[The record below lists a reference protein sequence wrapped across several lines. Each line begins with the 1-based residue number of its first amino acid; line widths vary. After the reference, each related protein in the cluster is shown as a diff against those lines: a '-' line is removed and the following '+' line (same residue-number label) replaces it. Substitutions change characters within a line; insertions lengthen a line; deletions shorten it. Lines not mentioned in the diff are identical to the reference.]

1 MVRCRG
7 QDGQNMERNLKVLV
21 ISQPKSGTYLCANLL
36 KEFDLNFTGL
46 HLSQRKYE
54 QYPQDNLQ
62 DVRNNL
68 SDYRHRTDLNE
79 SIKMINNNSFAVG
92 HIGYS
97 DSNAELLSDFKK
109 ILITRPANERIES
122 GMRWAVMHQ
131 GKSTH
136 WTKEKLEQRYND
148 GDHEGWLNENN
159 VFHITFNDM
168 KNKNISRINQLQEFL
183 FGSKMYDSNISIDN
197 ALNKDSLTKAV

>member
-1 MVRCRG
+1 
-7 QDGQNMERNLKVLV
+7 
-21 ISQPKSGTYLCANLL
+21 
-36 KEFDLNFTGL
+36 
-46 HLSQRKYE
+46 
-54 QYPQDNLQ
+54 
-62 DVRNNL
+62 
-68 SDYRHRTDLNE
+68 
-79 SIKMINNNSFAVG
+79 MINNNSFAVG

-122 GMRWAVMHQ
+122 GMRWAVMKQ

-168 KNKNISRINQLQEFL
+168 KNKNISRINQLQEFIW
-183 FGSKMYDSNISIDN
+183 F
-197 ALNKDSLTKAV
+197 